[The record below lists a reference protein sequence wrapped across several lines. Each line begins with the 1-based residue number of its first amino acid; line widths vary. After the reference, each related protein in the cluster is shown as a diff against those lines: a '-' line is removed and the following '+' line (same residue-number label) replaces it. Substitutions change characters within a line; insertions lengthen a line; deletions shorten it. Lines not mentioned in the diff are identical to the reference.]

1 MVGSSFDLSART
13 AAIQLYNLKTKNQTT
28 LPIKLQSRPTHKIEL
43 FVRKK
48 ICFGICLNRGEDM
61 HVFGIYWCQLHMFKA
76 NVKVAAQYISGILF
90 YKKDQVLIYGAEN
103 YNMLFKIKY

>member
-1 MVGSSFDLSART
+1 
-13 AAIQLYNLKTKNQTT
+13 
-28 LPIKLQSRPTHKIEL
+28 
-43 FVRKK
+43 
-48 ICFGICLNRGEDM
+48 M